1 MSKYFGEFLIERKII
16 SEEQLVEALVQQSL
30 TLPSVLGVVRSLD
43 LLSSSEI
50 LEQEKGYAIEFTH
63 HLDDGLWNLEEL
75 S

>member
-50 LEQEKGYAIEFTH
+50 LSVLKH
-63 HLDDGLWNLEEL
+63 HHRVCHEVRYSQRL
-75 S
+75 